1 MYYTVEERTNMIR
14 FFKCGSVVCIL
25 VTLAAAGGVSSA
37 STLDLLGAGWNK
49 PALAVFIKDA
59 ERQSR
64 QTVMDVE
71 AAVQDWNAVL
81 ADIEGAP
88 VLTWAEN
95 AARADVLV
103 IIRSGGRH
111 PLGQTLTR
119 TIGRSGCVLRGA
131 YVQLN
136 AEALGRKISGAGMRS
151 VARHELGHALGLR
164 HSDDPSDLMYPFFEY
179 GELRS
184 DADVIISDYDR
195 EAVDA
200 IYPLPKDCA
209 IPDFLF
215 WDE

>member
-1 MYYTVEERTNMIR
+1 MKSMIR
-14 FFKCGSVVCIL
+14 LFGAASFLCVL
-25 VTLAAAGGVSSA
+25 LYLAAGGVSSA

-49 PALAVFIKDA
+49 PAVTVFLKDV
-59 ERQSR
+59 EQQTR
-64 QTVMDVE
+64 QTVLDVE

-81 ADIEGAP
+81 TEIEGAP
-88 VLTWAEN
+88 VLTWAD
-95 AARADVLV
+95 AARKADVLV

-119 TIGRSGCVLRGA
+119 VVGRSGCVLRSA

-136 AEALGRKISGAGMRS
+136 AEVLGRAISGAGMRS
-151 VARHELGHALGLR
+151 VARHEFGHALGLR

-179 GELRS
+179 GELRA
-184 DADVIISDYDR
+184 DEDVIISDYDR
-195 EAVDA
+195 EGIDAV
-200 IYPLPKDCA
+200 YPLPKDCS

>member
-1 MYYTVEERTNMIR
+1 MIR
-14 FFKCGSVVCIL
+14 LFGSASFLCVL
-25 VTLAAAGGVSSA
+25 LYLAAGGVSNA

-49 PALAVFIKDA
+49 PAVAVFLKDV
-59 ERQSR
+59 EQQTR

-81 ADIEGAP
+81 AEIEGAP
-88 VLTWAEN
+88 VLTWAED
-95 AARADVLV
+95 AKKADVLV
-103 IIRSGGRH
+103 IIRSGGRY

-119 TIGRSGCVLRGA
+119 AVGRSGCVLRST
-131 YVQLN
+131 YVLLN
-136 AEALGRKISGAGMRS
+136 AEVLGREISGAGMRS

-164 HSDDPSDLMYPFFEY
+164 HSDDVSDLMYPFFEY

-184 DADVIISDYDR
+184 DEDVIISDYDR
-195 EAVDA
+195 EGIDA
-200 IYPLPKDCA
+200 IYPLPKDCS

>member
-1 MYYTVEERTNMIR
+1 MVICMLL
-14 FFKCGSVVCIL
+14 S
-25 VTLAAAGGVSSA
+25 LAAAGVSGA
-37 STLDLLGAGWNK
+37 STLDLLGSGWNK
-49 PALAVFIKDA
+49 PAVAVFIKDA
-59 ERQSR
+59 ERQAR

-88 VLTWAEN
+88 VLTWADE
-95 AARADVLV
+95 ARKADVRV
-103 IIRSGGRH
+103 IIRSGGRY

-119 TIGRSGCVLRGA
+119 TIGRSGCVLRSS

-136 AEALGRKISGAGMRS
+136 AEVLGRAISGAGMRS
-151 VARHELGHALGLR
+151 VARHEFGHALGLR

-184 DADVIISDYDR
+184 DEDVIISDYDR
-195 EAVDA
+195 EGIEA
-200 IYPLPKDCA
+200 IYPLPKDCS